1 MVKALKSTPYIIVM
15 GNEKGGTGK
24 STVTMHILTDLLL
37 RGFKVGSIDLDA
49 RQGTLTRYV
58 QNRKS
63 TAENSGIDLP
73 VPDHTPLYKSELDNL
88 CEAKAEEEEQ
98 LAQVLAKYD
107 LHDFVIID
115 TPGSDTYL
123 SRIGHQRADT
133 LITPLN
139 DSFVDLDMLVRVD
152 GKSMDIVKPS
162 TYAEMVWEYKKQRL
176 LRDGG
181 TIDWIVLRNRLANV
195 HSRNREEMTKLI
207 TGLAKRIGFRIASG
221 FGERVIFRELFLS
234 GLTLLDMR
242 RTGVPMTLSHVSAK
256 QELLDLVEMIDLPE
270 MLKQK
275 QKQLTPDENSNRS
288 KIA

>member
-1 MVKALKSTPYIIVM
+1 MVKVVKSTPYIIVM

-24 STVTMHILTDLLL
+24 STVTMHLLTDLLL

-58 QNRKS
+58 QNRQH
-63 TAENSGIDLP
+63 TAKNSSVDLP
-73 VPDHTPLYKSELDNL
+73 LPDHTPIFKSEKENL
-88 CEAKAEEEEQ
+88 SEAKAEEEER
-98 LAQVLAKYD
+98 LAEALAKYD
-107 LHDFVIID
+107 QHDFVIID
-115 TPGSDTYL
+115 TPGADTHL

-152 GKSMDIVKPS
+152 GQSMDIVKPS

-195 HSRNREEMTKLI
+195 HSRNRQEMTKLLE
-207 TGLAKRIGFRIASG
+207 GLAKRIGFRIASG

-242 RTGVPMTLSHVSAK
+242 RTGTTMTLSHVSAK

-275 QKQLTPDENSNRS
+275 QEQCDAASSE
-288 KIA
+288 IAQVA